1 MSGSWPAVARFLSKR
16 TFVTIALAIA
26 VTLGMGF
33 GLRQLDFSTG
43 QNSYID
49 PSSKAAKDN
58 ERYQSLFGGESM
70 VVLFTVDQGKTIA
83 DLFTPANVAQL
94 IEVDST
100 LRNSSAVHS
109 VVSPVTLLQWTSDLV
124 TKGVAS
130 EIIARTIQRE
140 TDPAAAE
147 LRQQDALITAM
158 RIGTVKAQDLSD
170 PAWVKFLIFGNN
182 GFSTDA
188 SGRLAEP
195 ADSELVVRKALRAFI
210 PDSRHAVFAGLLV
223 GNAPLDDLADGSNAV
238 HDAFQGRTFDN
249 ATVIITGTP
258 TFLTDINDYLQGG
271 MLTLGGIAVLVMI
284 VILLVAFKVR
294 WRLLP
299 LLGMAA
305 GVAWGFGVF
314 GFTRTKLSLVTIA
327 GLPILIGLG
336 IEFAIQIQNR
346 IEEEQSEQR
355 RTQRSEVSSDTSRGP
370 FGETLVRIGPPLV
383 TATIAAAIAFL
394 TVRMS
399 KVPMVQDFGVLL
411 AIGIVALLVAGIVL
425 PTMVIGAR
433 ERRSPTTTEPTKG
446 WVEATVDWL
455 GKMPRAAVLP
465 LVLIAIVVP
474 VLGLVLEGG
483 SKIESDPINW
493 ADQSSASIRNARTL
507 ERETGFATT
516 LGVFVE
522 TNSSP
527 SNGVF
532 TDQMGAFVFDLVTR
546 ATRENRELA
555 EASSLATTVGWLS
568 EVPNTTSLPPTGLD
582 MLEAY
587 NVAPSALQ
595 ELLVAENANVT
606 QVLFQVGASSLEQ
619 RAEVLTRTQQAINDP
634 GQGALLPARAVAT
647 TGGLVVVGVG
657 LLDNLTTNRAQLT
670 IVALLLVGAFVILRS
685 RDLARGLVTMIPVL
699 VAVGAAATIVR
710 VLGITLSP
718 LTTVGGPL
726 VVATCA
732 EFCVLLVARYAEE
745 RAKGLEPGAGTR
757 VAAERA
763 GRAFFTSALATLGGF
778 AVLMF
783 SSLPLLAD
791 FGTVVTINIA
801 VALLSA
807 LVVVPPLLREADRHG
822 LLSMGLT
829 PAEGHAGRRRSAI
842 GWVAGSVL
850 AATGIT
856 VLFVSVHEDTVSPVV
871 ARAEAAI
878 EPPATIPPPTTV
890 PPTTVPPNTAQPTN
904 SSVPAG
910 STAAEGSTASSD
922 TTIAVETTLAP
933 GPAERPA
940 GLIEGIFWDTLTGVG
955 VDPGVARCAADD
967 VLAGTS
973 EADLMALGIA
983 SVPRPEAVNTLL
995 DASATRCGVT
1005 RQQLDAAA
1013 AAAGG

>member
-1 MSGSWPAVARFLSKR
+1 MSRGYWIGQARFLSKR
-16 TFVTIALAIA
+16 TAITLALAA
-26 VTLGMGF
+26 VVTLGMGF

-49 PSSKAAKDN
+49 PASKVAKDN

-70 VVLFTVDQGKTIA
+70 VVLFTVDRGKTVA
-83 DLFTPANVAQL
+83 DLFTAANVAQL
-94 IEVDST
+94 TEIDAA
-100 LRNSSAVHS
+100 LRSSSAVHS

-124 TKGVAS
+124 TNGVAS
-130 EIIARTIQRE
+130 EIIARTIERE
-140 TDPAAAE
+140 PDSVAAAR
-147 LRQQDALITAM
+147 RQQDALITAM
-158 RIGTVKAQDLSD
+158 RIGTVKKQDLSD
-170 PAWVKFLIFGNN
+170 PTWVKFLIFGND
-182 GFSTDA
+182 GFTTDSA
-188 SGRLAEP
+188 GRLVEP
-195 ADSELVVRKALRAFI
+195 ADDALVVRKALRAFI
-210 PDSRHAVFAGLLV
+210 PDARHAVFAGLLI
-223 GNAPLDDLADGSNAV
+223 GNAPLDDLATGSSAV
-238 HDAFQGRTFDN
+238 HDAFRGRSFDN
-249 ATVIITGTP
+249 ATVVITGTP

-271 MLTLGGIAVLVMI
+271 MLTLGGIAVLVMV
-284 VILLVAFKVR
+284 VILLIAFKVR

-314 GFTRTKLSLVTIA
+314 GFTGTKLSLVTIA

-346 IEEEQSEQR
+346 IEEER
-355 RTQRSEVSSDTSRGP
+355 RCGDAY
-370 FGETLVRIGPPLV
+370 GETLLRIGPALV
-383 TATIAAAIAFL
+383 TATVAAVIAFL

-411 AIGIVALLVAGIVL
+411 SIGIVALLIAGIVL
-425 PTMVIGAR
+425 PITIIGAR
-433 ERRSPTTTEPTKG
+433 ERRSPTTGEPASG
-446 WVEATVDWL
+446 WVEKTVDRL
-455 GKMPRAAVLP
+455 GRTPRAAVLP
-465 LVLIAIVVP
+465 LVLIAVAVP

-493 ADQSSASIRNARTL
+493 ADQSSASIKNARIL

-522 TNSSP
+522 TNTAP

-546 ATRENRELA
+546 VTSENPELA

-587 NVAPSALQ
+587 NVAPPALQ
-595 ELLVAENANVT
+595 DLLVTDHANVT
-606 QVLFQVGASSLEQ
+606 QVLFQVGPSSLEQ
-619 RAEVLTRTQQAINDP
+619 RAEVLQRTHQAITDP
-634 GQGALLPARAVAT
+634 GQGAPLPSGAVAT

-657 LLDNLTTNRAQLT
+657 LLDNLTANRAQLT

-699 VAVGAAATIVR
+699 LAVGTAATLVR

-745 RAKGLEPGAGTR
+745 RAKGLDPEGGTR

-791 FGTVVTINIA
+791 FGMVVTINIA

-807 LVVVPPLLREADRHG
+807 LVVVPPLLREADRRG
-822 LLSMGLT
+822 LLSMGPTT
-829 PAEGHAGRRRSAI
+829 PDRAAGRHRTTTV
-842 GWVAGSVL
+842 GWVAGCAL
-850 AATGIT
+850 AAVGLT
-856 VLFVSVHEDTVSPVV
+856 VLVASVREHPATAVE
-871 ARAEAAI
+871 ARTASSVEA
-878 EPPATIPPPTTV
+878 PATIPPPTTAA
-890 PPTTVPPNTAQPTN
+890 PTTTAPDVPVNN
-904 SSVPAG
+904 SVPADSAADNATVPDG
-910 STAAEGSTASSD
+910 SIVPA
-922 TTIAVETTLAP
+922 ETTLAP
-933 GPAERPA
+933 GPAERPS
-940 GLIEGIFWDTLTGVG
+940 GLVAGIFWDTLTGVG

-967 VLAGTS
+967 LIATTP
-973 EADLMALGIA
+973 EPELLTLGIA
-983 SVPRPEAVNTLL
+983 SVPRPDAVNALL
-995 DASATRCGVT
+995 DNAATRCGVT
-1005 RQQLDAAA
+1005 RAQLDAAA
-1013 AAAGG
+1013 AASEG

>member
-1 MSGSWPAVARFLSKR
+1 MSGDIWRAQARFLSKR
-16 TFVTIALAIA
+16 TALTLALAVLA
-26 VTLGMGF
+26 TLGMGF

-49 PSSKAAKDN
+49 PSSKVAKDN

-70 VVLFTVDQGKTIA
+70 VVLFTVDDGKTVA

-94 IEVDST
+94 NDVDTT
-100 LRNSSAVHS
+100 LRTSSAVHS

-130 EIIARTIQRE
+130 EIIARTIERE
-140 TDPAAAE
+140 PDQAAAT

-158 RIGTVKAQDLSD
+158 RLGAVKDQSMND
-170 PAWVKFLIFGNN
+170 PAWVKFLIFGND
-182 GFSTDA
+182 GFTTDA
-188 SGRLAEP
+188 TGRVVAP
-195 ADSELVVRKALRAFI
+195 ADDALVVRKALRAFI
-210 PDSRHAVFAGLLV
+210 PDAHHAVFAALLI
-223 GNAPLDDLADGSNAV
+223 GNAPLDDLATGSSAV
-238 HDAFQGRTFDN
+238 HDAFKGRTFDN
-249 ATVIITGTP
+249 ATVVITGTP

-284 VILLVAFKVR
+284 VILLIAFKVR

-314 GFTRTKLSLVTIA
+314 GFTGTKLSLVTIA

-346 IEEEQSEQR
+346 IEEERPSG
-355 RTQRSEVSSDTSRGP
+355 DP
-370 FGETLVRIGPPLV
+370 FSETLLRIGPALV
-383 TATIAAAIAFL
+383 TATIAAVIAFL

-411 AIGIVALLVAGIVL
+411 AIGIVALLIAGIVL
-425 PTMVIGAR
+425 PITVIGAR
-433 ERRSPTTTEPTKG
+433 ERRSPTTREPVSG
-446 WVEATVDWL
+446 WVEKTVDRL
-455 GKMPRAAVLP
+455 GRMPRAAVLP

-493 ADQSSASIRNARTL
+493 ADQSSSSIKNARIL

-522 TNSSP
+522 TKTAQ

-546 ATRENRELA
+546 ATRENPELA

-587 NVAPSALQ
+587 NVAPPALQ
-595 ELLVAENANVT
+595 DLLVTDHANVT
-606 QVLFQVGASSLEQ
+606 QVLFQVGPSSLEQ
-619 RAEVLTRTQQAINDP
+619 RAEVLKRTQQAINDP
-634 GQGALLPARAVAT
+634 GQGALLPAGAVAT

-657 LLDNLTTNRAQLT
+657 LLDNLTANRAQLT

-699 VAVGAAATIVR
+699 LAVGTAATVVR
-710 VLGITLSP
+710 ILGITLSP

-745 RAKGLEPGAGTR
+745 RAKDLDPGEGTR
-757 VAAERA
+757 IAAERA

-807 LVVVPPLLREADRHG
+807 LVVVPPLLREADRRG
-822 LLSMGLT
+822 LLSMG
-829 PAEGHAGRRRSAI
+829 PASPDRRAGRRRTSV
-842 GWVAGSVL
+842 GWVAGCAL
-850 AATGIT
+850 AAIGLA
-856 VLFVSVHEDTVSPVV
+856 VLLVSVRDRSATPVV
-871 ARAEAAI
+871 ARAAAAVEA
-878 EPPATIPPPTTV
+878 PATIPPPTTAAPTTTAADVPVNNSV
-890 PPTTVPPNTAQPTN
+890 PPADPSGTVAATPT
-904 SSVPAG
+904 
-910 STAAEGSTASSD
+910 
-922 TTIAVETTLAP
+922 ETTLPP
-933 GPAERPA
+933 GPAERPS
-940 GLIEGIFWDTLTGVG
+940 GLVAGIFWDTLTGVG
-955 VDPGVARCAADD
+955 VDPGIARCAADD
-967 VLAGTS
+967 LIATTP
-973 EADLMALGIA
+973 EPELLTLGIA
-983 SVPRPEAVNTLL
+983 SVPRPDAVNALL
-995 DASATRCGVT
+995 DTAATRCGVT
-1005 RQQLDAAA
+1005 RAQLDAAA
-1013 AAAGG
+1013 AASEG